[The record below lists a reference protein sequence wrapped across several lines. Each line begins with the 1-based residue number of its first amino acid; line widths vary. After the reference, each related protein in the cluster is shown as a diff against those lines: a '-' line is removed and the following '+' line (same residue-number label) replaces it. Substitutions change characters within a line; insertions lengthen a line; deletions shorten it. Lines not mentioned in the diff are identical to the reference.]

1 MKKILIVEDNFQ
13 NRYLMS
19 FMLEKTGYSVL
30 LAETGAE
37 AIAVAVRERPDMIL
51 MDIEL
56 PDMDGL
62 EVTRRIRLSP
72 ADGSIPIVAVTSY
85 AMAGDREK
93 ALQAGCNGYIEKPI
107 DPEIFLAEIAAY
119 CRGKRPESQ

>member
-1 MKKILIVEDNFQ
+1 MKKILIVEDNVQ

-19 FMLEKTGYSVL
+19 FMLEKTGYSVV

-37 AIAVAVRERPDMIL
+37 AIAIAVRERPDMIL

-62 EVTRRIRLSP
+62 EVTRRIRSSP

-93 ALQAGCNGYIEKPI
+93 AFLAGCNGYIEKPI
-107 DPEIFLAEIAAY
+107 DPEIFLAEIAEY
-119 CRGKRPESQ
+119 CRGKKTGSQ